1 MGRSK
6 GGDDED
12 EEEEEE
18 DDSDYLEDGEEG
30 EEISVADVIVSYCSI
45 VCCLSVVVHCSLGL
59 GGFHMM

>member
-1 MGRSK
+1 MIPGQRMGRSK

-18 DDSDYLEDGEEG
+18 DSDYLEDGEEG

-59 GGFHMM
+59 G